1 MGFRVKTRVLSQLSH
16 DEVAQLKRR
25 AETNIEGVIADA
37 RLIVEQVKA
46 SGDDAILA
54 HLEAFDSVKLTA
66 PELKVSDPEFEE
78 AEQKLDPAVKTA
90 INQAANNITKFHK
103 EQMPSKLW
111 FAELESGILAG
122 EKITPMEKVGLYVP
136 RGKGTF
142 PSVMLML
149 TIPATVAQVEKVVVC
164 TPPNPDGSVDG
175 ASLFAA
181 NLVGVKDIYKVG
193 GASAIAGMAYGTP
206 TVPKVDKIVGPGNP
220 YVAAAK
226 WLLYGTVDV
235 GLPAGPSEAIILA
248 DDSANPQKVA
258 LDLLIEAEHGPDS
271 ASTLVT
277 PSRPVADAVAT
288 LIPTLVGKLPQ
299 PRREYCETVLSGYGG
314 ILITDTLEAAIDFV
328 NDYAP
333 EHLEVHVKEP
343 LAILEQLQ
351 NAGEIMLGE
360 HTPISI
366 SNYCLGTNAVLP
378 TGARAKTYSSVSV
391 FSFLKRTSVSY
402 LTAEGFDRLQQTTR
416 TLADY
421 EGFPAHAMAIE
432 QRE

>member
-1 MGFRVKTRVLSQLSH
+1 
-16 DEVAQLKRR
+16 
-25 AETNIEGVIADA
+25 
-37 RLIVEQVKA
+37 
-46 SGDDAILA
+46 
-54 HLEAFDSVKLTA
+54 
-66 PELKVSDPEFEE
+66 
-78 AEQKLDPAVKTA
+78 
-90 INQAANNITKFHK
+90 
-103 EQMPSKLW
+103 
-111 FAELESGILAG
+111 
-122 EKITPMEKVGLYVP
+122 
-136 RGKGTF
+136 
-142 PSVMLML
+142 MLML

-314 ILITDTLEAAIDFV
+314 ILITDTLKAAIDFV

-402 LTAEGFDRLQQTTR
+402 LTAEGFDRLQATTR

-432 QRE
+432 KRE